1 MTDVT
6 MGVGEIRPMVAGWTP
21 EHQLLEPWAPPPSL
35 GQYVDGTP
43 AATPASPAP
52 TVATA
57 IGTPYLREVES
68 LPASRLGDLAR
79 TASQLVSSRRADV
92 WLGLECLAVVSI
104 GLLTMWLVGVHGPAA
119 VISLAGVLGVAWTT
133 RGQLGTGA
141 QVEIVSVLRSLALA
155 FAAGAGVSALG
166 LAEPHGLAGAG
177 WVVLAAGAVI
187 VTTLVARRV
196 QMQPARVVVVGD
208 HAAISRSVMLWSDGS
223 AHVVGG
229 ILSEPEETG
238 LRSIVGVPTH
248 AGLEHTA
255 DWARARQ
262 ADLVIVVPGPDLRG
276 PAVRALA
283 WSLERTGIRMAFSD
297 LGGDAAPHRRRAR
310 RLGLSTVVEV
320 APSRPGVATRMTK
333 SAFDRLA
340 GLVLLVL
347 ASPFL
352 AVMML
357 IVRLDSPGR
366 ALFRQERVGRDG
378 RTFVMYKLRTMREDA
393 ERHLPTLRDQ
403 NDGAGLLF
411 KMYDDPRVTRVGRLL
426 RRTSMDEL
434 PQLVNVV
441 KGEMSLVGPR
451 PALPVEVAE
460 YDEVERRRLAVKPG
474 MTGLWQ
480 VSGRS
485 HLDWDTSVALD
496 LDYVDNHRLRD
507 DVLIGLRTLG
517 AVVKARGAY

>member
-21 EHQLLEPWAPPPSL
+21 EHQLLEQWAPPPSL
-35 GQYVDGTP
+35 EQYVDGTP

-52 TVATA
+52 TVAA
-57 IGTPYLREVES
+57 IGTPYLREVE
-68 LPASRLGDLAR
+68 LAPASRLRDMAWI
-79 TASQLVSSRRADV
+79 ASRFVSSRRADL

-104 GLLTMWLVGVHGPAA
+104 GLLTMWLVGAHGPAT
-119 VISLAGVLGVAWTT
+119 VISLTGVLFVAWST
-133 RGQLGTGA
+133 RGQLGSGA
-141 QVEIVSVLRSLALA
+141 QVEIAPVLRSLAVA
-155 FAAGAGVSALG
+155 FAVGAAVSALG
-166 LAEPHGLAGAG
+166 VAEPHGLDGAG
-177 WVVLAAGAVI
+177 SVVLAAGSVVVA
-187 VTTLVARRV
+187 TLVVRRLLV
-196 QMQPARVVVVGD
+196 RPARVVVVGD

-229 ILSEPEETG
+229 VLSEREETG
-238 LRSIVGVPTH
+238 LRSIVGVPTC

-262 ADLVIVVPGPDLRG
+262 ADLVIVVPGPHLRG
-276 PAVRALA
+276 HAVRALA
-283 WSLERTGIRMAFSD
+283 WKLEHTGIRMAISD
-297 LGGDAAPHRRRAR
+297 LAGDAAPHRRQAR

-320 APSRPGVATRMTK
+320 APSGPGVATRMVK
-333 SAFDRLA
+333 NAVDRLA
-340 GLVLLVL
+340 GLLLLAL

-357 IVRLDSPGR
+357 MVRLDSPGR

-403 NDGAGLLF
+403 SDGAGLLF

-434 PQLVNVV
+434 PQLMNVV

-460 YDEVERRRLAVKPG
+460 YDDVERRRLAVKPG

-485 HLDWDTSVALD
+485 NLDWDTSVALD
-496 LDYVDNHRLRD
+496 LDYVDNGRLRD